1 MINATVTRA
10 GQSVLP
16 QGTERTHILIMLVED
31 RPGATDR
38 VVGVLR
44 RRRAR
49 TVSLSVAQTEHA
61 QIVRIT
67 ALVKD
72 SDVDI
77 NHLVEQLRKIV
88 DVRQINNLTSEQA
101 ITRELVLIKVNA
113 TTANFAEVVEAG
125 QHFGA
130 AVVDATAETVTFEVV
145 GSQEKLV
152 KVTHALQIYGLCEVV
167 RSGSVAIAR

>member
-1 MINATVTRA
+1 MTNATVTRA

-16 QGTERTHILIMLVED
+16 QGTERTHVLIALVED

-38 VVGVLR
+38 VIGVLR

-49 TVSLSVAQTEHA
+49 TVSLAVAQTDSA

-88 DVRQINNLTSEQA
+88 DVRQINNLTTEQA
-101 ITRELVLIKVNA
+101 ITRELALLKVNA
-113 TTANFAEVVEAG
+113 TAANFSEVVEAA
-125 QHFGA
+125 QQFGA

-145 GSQEKLV
+145 GSQEKLA
-152 KVTHALQIYGLCEVV
+152 KVMHALQTYGLCEVV
-167 RSGSVAIAR
+167 RTGSVAIAR